1 MAEEIT
7 VGAEVKSPS
16 LQKRVRD
23 WLADS
28 LGVSPGKK
36 EEIYLQISRSASLND
51 LSYWSQVLF
60 SAGIA
65 TLGLA
70 LNSPAVIIGAMLIS
84 PLMGP
89 ILASGLALAAGDVV
103 LGTRAAANLL
113 LSCLIAILV
122 AVLLVAILPFK
133 EVTSEIASRTQP
145 NTLDLVIA
153 LFSGAVGSIAVCKEV
168 KGVVTSIP
176 GVAIAVALMPPLCVV
191 GYGAGI
197 ALSLNPLDGATIARG
212 GALLFLTNLVAI
224 IFTAMV
230 VFVAL
235 HINTQLVKERVLE
248 WQRNDRESG
257 WVRQWLGKIPI
268 VQKLRIAGSLPA
280 RFAAI
285 VITIL
290 LILVPLTQSFLH
302 LKQEIARKQQE
313 NRVRAAATQLWEENF
328 SRLPD
333 GEPRCYLGQLS
344 LVDREGKV
352 ALLLRVFT
360 VKPYTAQ
367 EKAEY
372 TRLVAARIDRPVQSV
387 LVRLIEIP
395 TVSSE
400 LLSKAQEGASNAA
413 LNNDENRAEEIPTLG
428 QLQTNY
434 EQSVETALGE
444 LRLPAPAIFV
454 DYEVTTYATATPQI
468 NVVYLSEREI
478 DEDGRL
484 LLTDEVRKRFENPEA
499 RVSFQRIQAS
509 LPSLSFRRNQTEI
522 EPRHAEV
529 LDQVG
534 QQLQHYGFLQAE
546 IAAGRERN
554 EREGVAQQRAHAIA
568 AYLADKWMVAP
579 ERISLKPDDLQ
590 KREAS
595 VTLRMGERSP
605 GVLAASS
612 LDKQAEGAK

>member
-7 VGAEVKSPS
+7 AGAEVKSPS
-16 LQKRVRD
+16 PQKRVRD
-23 WLADS
+23 WLAES
-28 LGVSPGKK
+28 LGVSPRKK

-51 LSYWSQVLF
+51 LSYWSQVFF

-122 AVLLVAILPFK
+122 AVLLVALLPFK

-197 ALSLNPLDGATIARG
+197 ALSLNPVDGVRVARG

-235 HINTQLVKERVLE
+235 HINTQRVKEGALE
-248 WQRNDRESG
+248 WQRSDRESG
-257 WVRQWLGKIPI
+257 WVRQWLGKVPI

-360 VKPYTAQ
+360 IKPYTAQ

-372 TRLVAARIDRPVQSV
+372 TRLVAARIERPVKSV

-400 LLSKAQEGASNAA
+400 LLSKAREGTSDAPLSN
-413 LNNDENRAEEIPTLG
+413 NENRAEEIPTLG

-434 EQSVETALGE
+434 EQLVETALGE

-468 NVVYLSEREI
+468 NMVYLSEREI

-484 LLTDEVRKRFENPEA
+484 LLTDHIRMRFENPEA

-509 LPSLSFRRNQTEI
+509 LPSLSFRRNQTQI
-522 EPRHAEV
+522 EAQHAEV
-529 LDQVG
+529 LDHVG
-534 QQLQHYGFLQAE
+534 QQLQRYGFLRAE
-546 IAAGRERN
+546 IAAGAERN
-554 EREGVAQQRAHAIA
+554 EREGVAQQRGLSIGG
-568 AYLADKWMVAP
+568 YLSDKWAVAP
-579 ERISLKPDDLQ
+579 ERIDLKPGDFQ
-590 KREAS
+590 KREVS
-595 VTLRMGERSP
+595 VTLRMGERSAHALTAGP
-605 GVLAASS
+605 
-612 LDKQAEGAK
+612 LDQQAEGAK

>member
-1 MAEEIT
+1 MAEEIS
-7 VGAEVKSPS
+7 VRAEVKSAS

-23 WLADS
+23 WLARS
-28 LGVSPGKK
+28 LGVSEEKK

-51 LSYWSQVLF
+51 LSYWSQVFF

-103 LGTRAAANLL
+103 LATRATANLF
-113 LSCLIAILV
+113 LSCLIAILF
-122 AVLLVAILPFK
+122 AVLLVTLLPFK

-197 ALSLNPLDGATIARG
+197 GLSLNPIDGVRVARG

-230 VFVAL
+230 VLVAL
-235 HINTQLVKERVLE
+235 HINTEHVKERVLE
-248 WQRNDRESG
+248 WQRKDRESD
-257 WVRQWLGKIPI
+257 WVRKWLGKVPMI
-268 VQKLRIAGSLPA
+268 QRLRIAGSLPA
-280 RFAAI
+280 RFAVI

-290 LILVPLTQSFLH
+290 LILVPLSQSFLH
-302 LKQEIARKQQE
+302 LKREIARKQQE
-313 NRVRAAATQLWEENF
+313 NRVRTAATQLWEENF

-344 LVDREGKV
+344 LVDREGNV

-360 VKPYTAQ
+360 VKPYTIQ

-372 TRLVAARIDRPVQSV
+372 TRLVAARIGRPVQSV
-387 LVRLIEIP
+387 LVRVIEVP

-400 LLSKAQEGASNAA
+400 LLTKAREEASNAA
-413 LNNDENRAEEIPTLG
+413 LRADENQAQEIPSIG
-428 QLQTNY
+428 QLQANY
-434 EQSVETALGE
+434 EQMVDTALGE
-444 LRLPAPAIFV
+444 LRLPAPAHFV
-454 DYEVTTYATATPQI
+454 DYEVTTNATATPQI

-478 DEDGRL
+478 DEDGRS

-499 RVSFQRIQAS
+499 RVSFQRIPPS
-509 LPSLSFRRNQTEI
+509 LTSLSFRRNQTQI
-522 EPRHAEV
+522 EVRHTEV
-529 LDQVG
+529 LDQIG
-534 QQLQHYGFLQAE
+534 QRLQRYKFLRAE
-546 IAAGRERN
+546 IAAGAERN
-554 EREGVAQQRAHAIA
+554 ERETVAQERGDSIA
-568 AYLADKWMVAP
+568 TYLSDKWKVAP
-579 ERISLKPDDLQ
+579 ERISLRPSDFQ
-590 KREAS
+590 TREAS
-595 VTLRMGERSP
+595 VTLRMGERSAQ
-605 GVLAASS
+605 VLAASS
-612 LDKQAEGAK
+612 LESKQDAK